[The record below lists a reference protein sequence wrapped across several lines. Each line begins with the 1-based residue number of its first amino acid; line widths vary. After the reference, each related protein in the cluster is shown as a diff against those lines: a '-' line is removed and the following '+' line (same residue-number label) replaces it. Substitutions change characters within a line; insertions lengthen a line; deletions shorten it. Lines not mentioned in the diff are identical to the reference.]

1 MTLTARQR
9 LRPLDAG
16 DTPFILELL
25 NEPGWLRFIGDRGN
39 SG

>member
-16 DTPFILELL
+16 NAAFILELL

>member
-1 MTLTARQR
+1 MTLPAPLG

-16 DTPFILELL
+16 DAAFILELL

-39 SG
+39 SS